1 MQMLGPTVM
10 DSGRSPADERRASG
24 VDVRRRIDHAE
35 AVEQRARVD
44 GRLGGG
50 VQCEGETER

>member
-1 MQMLGPTVM
+1 MLGPTVM
-10 DSGRSPADERRASG
+10 DSGRSPAENATGG

-44 GRLGGG
+44 GRLCGG